1 MSASLSDVIA
11 DLFRSGHGCVW
22 LKLHEIFQSVA
33 LAPRRIMSAEAPK
46 IVDPDAKA
54 APKPDTKELAKP
66 AKASKPRIDCNS
78 ENNIS
83 EVNNQ

>member
-1 MSASLSDVIA
+1 
-11 DLFRSGHGCVW
+11 
-22 LKLHEIFQSVA
+22 
-33 LAPRRIMSAEAPK
+33 MSAEAPK

-78 ENNIS
+78 EITWRIS
-83 EVNNQ
+83 GRHED

>member
-1 MSASLSDVIA
+1 
-11 DLFRSGHGCVW
+11 
-22 LKLHEIFQSVA
+22 
-33 LAPRRIMSAEAPK
+33 MSAEAPK

-83 EVNNQ
+83 EVNNQWRLVKTCEGQPSKFP

>member
-1 MSASLSDVIA
+1 
-11 DLFRSGHGCVW
+11 
-22 LKLHEIFQSVA
+22 
-33 LAPRRIMSAEAPK
+33 MSAEAPK

-66 AKASKPRIDCNS
+66 AKASKPRTDCNS

-83 EVNNQ
+83 EVNNQWRLVKTYEGQPSKFP